1 MDIFIW
7 KSYGDIEVFATET
20 PEQLIQ
26 LLKNILAC
34 IETWDMEH
42 QINKANLFIEQNGST
57 IKNIRKTINYILD
70 EVNVGSHEQFEL
82 GTRFSK
88 LK

>member
-7 KSYGDIEVFATET
+7 RSYGDIEVFAMET
-20 PEQLIQ
+20 PEQLLQ
-26 LLKNILAC
+26 LLKNILVC

-42 QINKANLFIEQNGST
+42 QINKANLFIEQNELT
-57 IKNIRKTINYILD
+57 VKNIRKTINYILD
-70 EVNVGSHEQFEL
+70 EVDVGSHEQFEL
-82 GTRFSK
+82 GTCFSK